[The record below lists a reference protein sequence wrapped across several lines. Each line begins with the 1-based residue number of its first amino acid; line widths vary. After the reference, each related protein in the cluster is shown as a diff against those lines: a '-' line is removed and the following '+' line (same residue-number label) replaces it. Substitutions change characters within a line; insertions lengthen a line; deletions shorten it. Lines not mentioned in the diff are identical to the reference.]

1 MASVLASPLAPAPQ
15 DPARIVLDG
24 VSWDQYVQVSD
35 ALTPQHGLRLTYDGR
50 RLEFMTLSYLHEHF
64 GHLLG
69 RIIEMLAFE
78 LGIEL
83 EGGGST
89 TFRHEDVERGLE
101 ADECYW
107 VAHAA
112 EMIDVREWDPE
123 IHPPPDLAVEI
134 DITSSSLNRREIYA
148 RLRVPELWRFDG
160 QSLQAFRLAETG
172 EYVPIEMSLA
182 FPFLR
187 VSDLEAF
194 LVAREGESETQTI
207 RRFVDWVR
215 KQGFQSE

>member
-1 MASVLASPLAPAPQ
+1 MASIIAPPSSPVPNHP
-15 DPARIVLDG
+15 DRVVLDG
-24 VSWDQYVQVSD
+24 ISWDQYVKVSD

-107 VAHAA
+107 VAHAE
-112 EMIDVREWDPE
+112 EMIDVREWDAE
-123 IHPPPDLAVEI
+123 IHPPPDLTVEI

-160 QSLQAFRLAETG
+160 KSLRAFRLTDSG
-172 EYVPIEMSLA
+172 EYVPTEMSLA

-194 LVAREGESETQTI
+194 LIAGEGESETRTI

-215 KQGFQSE
+215 AQGYKHN